1 MSDDIWKRRFLLYMV
16 VRLIGLALFLL
27 GIAIAYSNLVRPG
40 GFPQLGAVLAI
51 IGAVGGMFAPRLLTK
66 RWRREDS

>member
-51 IGAVGGMFAPRLLTK
+51 IGALGGMFAPRLLTK

>member
-1 MSDDIWKRRFLLYMV
+1 MSDDIWERRFLLYMV

-27 GIAIAYSNLVRPG
+27 GLAIAYSDLVRPG